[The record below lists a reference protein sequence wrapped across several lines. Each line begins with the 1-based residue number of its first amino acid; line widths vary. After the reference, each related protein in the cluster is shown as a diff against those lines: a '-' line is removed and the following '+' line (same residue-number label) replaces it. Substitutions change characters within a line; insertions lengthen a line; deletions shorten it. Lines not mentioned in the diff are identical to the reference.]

1 MTCCVLFV
9 LLVTLSLSLTGC
21 LSYSHHDLA
30 PVPQWPLSAP
40 AADAKPSVYVRLNGE
55 YLFNDRPRAGGIDVA
70 RWEKILVD
78 SYTASGAVAS
88 VTTAKTQSDVYVY
101 ATLVNHEKGS
111 MPLAYISGFTF
122 GVIPTTFDNTLT
134 LKTVYKDRDGKVLG
148 QVEKSETVTT
158 WIQLVLIF
166 AMPFNASLDDTIK
179 HLSQSSIEEA
189 LRRDLL

>member
-1 MTCCVLFV
+1 MLRSFL
-9 LLVTLSLSLTGC
+9 LLVTACLSLTGC

-30 PVPQWPLSAP
+30 QVKQWPLTAP

-55 YLFNDRPRAGGIDVA
+55 YLLNDRPRAGGVDTA

-78 SYTASGAVAS
+78 SYSASGAVAS
-88 VTTAKTQSDVYVY
+88 ATAAKTQSDIYVS
-101 ATLVNHEKGS
+101 ATLTNHEKGI
-111 MPLAYISGFTF
+111 MPLAFISGFTF
-122 GVIPTTFDNTLT
+122 TLIPATFDNTLT

-148 QVEKSETVTT
+148 QVEKSETITT

-166 AMPFNASLDDTIK
+166 AAPFNASLDDTIK

-189 LRRDLL
+189 VRLKLL